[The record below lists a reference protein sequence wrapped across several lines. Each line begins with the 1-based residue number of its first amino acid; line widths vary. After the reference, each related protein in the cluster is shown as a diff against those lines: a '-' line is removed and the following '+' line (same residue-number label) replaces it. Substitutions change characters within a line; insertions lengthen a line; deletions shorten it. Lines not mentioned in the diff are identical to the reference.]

1 MGVLDDL
8 IKIKKVKKTD
18 DLLKMIDEVSV
29 YEKLAI
35 DENLKDLS
43 TSAITRA
50 KCPLLAAFIDGNYYE
65 TILAE
70 LVSNIYLQIEG
81 RIPDILF
88 RVVNRTAKQQK
99 QIEIIQAGVSH
110 VEYRDIMEYD
120 HETMKDRVSAVFT
133 KSFQNAT
140 IAVIVIREIENYV
153 MYHGVYTETETKH
166 IAINKMP
173 RVVITGQFGIFTMKS
188 YSILGN
194 NGYRFGSYRNEH
206 IFYDVM
212 IEQGTILYLMNG
224 NITAFVYEI
233 TAQEHNNLNLAK
245 NDPHKFAEILTDI
258 IERVVHS

>member
-50 KCPLLAAFIDGNYYE
+50 KCPLLAAFIDGKYYE

-88 RVVNRTAKQQK
+88 RVVNR
-99 QIEIIQAGVSH
+99 
-110 VEYRDIMEYD
+110 
-120 HETMKDRVSAVFT
+120 DR
-133 KSFQNAT
+133 KS
-140 IAVIVIREIENYV
+140 
-153 MYHGVYTETETKH
+153 
-166 IAINKMP
+166 
-173 RVVITGQFGIFTMKS
+173 VV
-188 YSILGN
+188 
-194 NGYRFGSYRNEH
+194 
-206 IFYDVM
+206 
-212 IEQGTILYLMNG
+212 
-224 NITAFVYEI
+224 
-233 TAQEHNNLNLAK
+233 
-245 NDPHKFAEILTDI
+245 
-258 IERVVHS
+258 